1 VLFSVLDFGL
11 KFGQLVCSFFTETSF
26 IKRVLLS
33 QEMDV
38 LFLLLEGNSE
48 FDFNQVVDSFSQLN
62 TVADSKVDAVKR
74 FKDFVP
80 LLKCEETFLRIDYF
94 EK

>member
-1 VLFSVLDFGL
+1 M
-11 KFGQLVCSFFTETSF
+11 
-26 IKRVLLS
+26 S

-38 LFLLLEGNSE
+38 LFLLFEGDSE
-48 FDFNQVVDSFSQLN
+48 FDFNQVVYRFSQLDA
-62 TVADSKVDAVKR
+62 VADGKVDAVKR
-74 FKDFVP
+74 FEDLVP

>member
-1 VLFSVLDFGL
+1 MLFSVLDFGL
-11 KFGQLVCSFFTETSF
+11 KFGQLVCSFLTETRF

-38 LFLLLEGNSE
+38 LFLLFEGDSE
-48 FDFNQVVDSFSQLN
+48 FDFNQVVYRFSQLDS
-62 TVADSKVDAVKR
+62 VADGKVDAIKR
-74 FKDFVP
+74 FEDLVP